1 MHDRKR
7 RILCAESHK
16 DIASLIV
23 LMLGQKGYEV
33 KTTSTV
39 TETLELAGRESFDLF
54 IVNDNYVDGDSMEL
68 LEELRR
74 QYVETPVLLFS
85 LDSAGQYRDF
95 GQDVKAHQFLNKT
108 GDFAAL
114 VQTIDYLLQAS

>member
-16 DIASLIV
+16 DIANLIV

-39 TETLELAGRESFDLF
+39 TETLELAGREQFDLF

-68 LEELRR
+68 LSELRR
-74 QYVETPVLLFS
+74 QHVETPVLLFS
-85 LDSAGQYRDF
+85 LDSASQYRDF

-114 VQTIDYLLQAS
+114 VQTIDHLLQAS

>member
-16 DIASLIV
+16 DIANLIV

-39 TETLELAGRESFDLF
+39 TETLELAGRERFDLF

-68 LEELRR
+68 LRELRR

-85 LDSAGQYRDF
+85 LDSAGQHRDF
-95 GQDVKAHQFLNKT
+95 GQDVKAHQFLNNT

-114 VQTIDYLLQAS
+114 VQTIDHLLQAS